1 MTHESKISYCSY
13 TVYVGINYIY
23 IDYVSTVVLDLY
35 GHANLTLAFSVTH
48 VNSLPEGWSLQLDH
62 SFQTIETKPPQSSFC
77 LMSAQNSKDKMKHWV
92 YKLIPKPWHHN
103 LPTCITR
110 LDIIV
115 DTK

>member
-48 VNSLPEGWSLQLDH
+48 VNFLHRGVE
-62 SFQTIETKPPQSSFC
+62 
-77 LMSAQNSKDKMKHWV
+77 SA
-92 YKLIPKPWHHN
+92 
-103 LPTCITR
+103 T
-110 LDIIV
+110 
-115 DTK
+115 